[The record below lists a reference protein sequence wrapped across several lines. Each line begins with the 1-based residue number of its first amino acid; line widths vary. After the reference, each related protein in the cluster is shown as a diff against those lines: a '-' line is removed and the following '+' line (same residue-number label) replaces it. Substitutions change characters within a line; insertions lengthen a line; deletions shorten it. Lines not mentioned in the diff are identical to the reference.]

1 MREERGNWYL
11 LTGFA
16 IGIILGLVFAWVVY
30 PWFAPQEYNDN
41 SPASLQS
48 EFKDQY
54 RSMIALAYVATG
66 NLPRAEARLALL
78 GDSDIVRALAEQAQ
92 QTLAEGESTSEAQAL
107 GLLAVAL
114 GQDEPGSTLSPIS
127 SESPTNDQSS
137 NSAQDAVPD
146 PGSTEQPP
154 SASENSETGPSP
166 TASDQTPQV
175 TRTTNS
181 TVTPLPTRTPTAT
194 PGSPFVLQENTF
206 VCETTISGPLIQVI
220 AENTNGRALSGQ
232 EIVVSWQEGEDRFF
246 SGLKPELG
254 QGYADF
260 LMIPGVVYQV
270 RMSAGGQTVP
280 DITPAECE
288 TQGGRRYWGSWLLVF
303 SRP

>member
-107 GLLAVAL
+107 G
-114 GQDEPGSTLSPIS
+114 
-127 SESPTNDQSS
+127 
-137 NSAQDAVPD
+137 AQDAVPD